1 MRILRTK
8 SMQATFSNHMY
19 NSPRFVTINE
29 CQTYRMGGGKK
40 SIGPNI
46 NYVEFLTTAS
56 NVLHVH
62 FQISESDLRI
72 STIQCNQKWQFPE
85 HYNLCSEASSDR
97 SVPHS
102 NSIASSAQRSASSYM
117 TTAFNVPDAQMFRHD
132 VCHCAE
138 CRTRAPG
145 TPPADSHRDEL
156 STPHRLTS
164 LTL

>member
-19 NSPRFVTINE
+19 NSPRFVTIHE
-29 CQTYRMGGGKK
+29 CQTYSMGGGKK

-46 NYVEFLTTAS
+46 NYVQFLTTAS

-72 STIQCNQKWQFPE
+72 STIQCNQNWQFPE

-97 SVPHS
+97 
-102 NSIASSAQRSASSYM
+102 
-117 TTAFNVPDAQMFRHD
+117 MFRIATALQALHSAAPARIQHSVQCARRSD
-132 VCHCAE
+132 VQR
-138 CRTRAPG
+138 CRRRATG
-145 TPPADSHRDEL
+145 TPPADSHRNEL
-156 STPHRLTS
+156 STPHRLT
-164 LTL
+164 L